1 MSSIITLFS
10 VVLVYK
16 VLGIVKQGIIKGIW
30 ESIEMVGRIVGWV
43 VGIILLIVSLI
54 TILFI
59 W

>member
-10 VVLVYK
+10 VVFLYK
-16 VLGIVKQGIIKGIW
+16 VLGVVKRGIIKGIW
-30 ESIEMVGRIVGWV
+30 ESIEMVDRIVGWV